1 MAHRLE
7 GWTAI
12 RYAEKHGGTLKKFS
26 DPTERA
32 LKRVSIKKAQ
42 RVAHEDARLIYMD
55 VPHANNWRKRNPRRI
70 DAIVK
75 TGARNDA
82 ELHKLWKYQDKRA
95 KIADERGTKAYMNR
109 MDAPSYTAG
118 RRRNMAQGRGTYY
131 EIRSAGRQGEIIHAT
146 IGTLE
151 AARRRAQ
158 SDANSLGESVW
169 IMRMRGAGSAEGKYV
184 ETARPQKR
192 NAGGTSTARAARGVT
207 LRNMASVTIKR
218 LPGGAVAVT
227 GRKLAG

>member
-55 VPHANNWRKRNPRRI
+55 VPHANNWRKRNPRR
-70 DAIVK
+70 
-75 TGARNDA
+75 
-82 ELHKLWKYQDKRA
+82 
-95 KIADERGTKAYMNR
+95 
-109 MDAPSYTAG
+109 
-118 RRRNMAQGRGTYY
+118 
-131 EIRSAGRQGEIIHAT
+131 
-146 IGTLE
+146 
-151 AARRRAQ
+151 
-158 SDANSLGESVW
+158 
-169 IMRMRGAGSAEGKYV
+169 
-184 ETARPQKR
+184 R
-192 NAGGTSTARAARGVT
+192 NAGGKAVT
-207 LRNMASVTIKR
+207 LRNMASVTIRR

-227 GRKLAG
+227 GRKLGGARRANPRRRRKPAKR

>member
-55 VPHANNWRKRNPRRI
+55 VPHANNWRKRNPRR
-70 DAIVK
+70 
-75 TGARNDA
+75 
-82 ELHKLWKYQDKRA
+82 
-95 KIADERGTKAYMNR
+95 
-109 MDAPSYTAG
+109 
-118 RRRNMAQGRGTYY
+118 
-131 EIRSAGRQGEIIHAT
+131 
-146 IGTLE
+146 
-151 AARRRAQ
+151 
-158 SDANSLGESVW
+158 
-169 IMRMRGAGSAEGKYV
+169 
-184 ETARPQKR
+184 R

-227 GRKLAG
+227 GRKLNGARRKR

>member
-55 VPHANNWRKRNPRRI
+55 VPHANNP
-70 DAIVK
+70 
-75 TGARNDA
+75 AR
-82 ELHKLWKYQDKRA
+82 
-95 KIADERGTKAYMNR
+95 
-109 MDAPSYTAG
+109 
-118 RRRNMAQGRGTYY
+118 
-131 EIRSAGRQGEIIHAT
+131 
-146 IGTLE
+146 
-151 AARRRAQ
+151 
-158 SDANSLGESVW
+158 V
-169 IMRMRGAGSAEGKYV
+169 
-184 ETARPQKR
+184 
-192 NAGGTSTARAARGVT
+192 ARGKAVT
-207 LRNMASVTIKR
+207 LRNMASVTIRR

-227 GRKLAG
+227 GRKLGGARRANPRRQRKSAKR

>member
-1 MAHRLE
+1 
-7 GWTAI
+7 
-12 RYAEKHGGTLKKFS
+12 
-26 DPTERA
+26 
-32 LKRVSIKKAQ
+32 
-42 RVAHEDARLIYMD
+42 
-55 VPHANNWRKRNPRRI
+55 
-70 DAIVK
+70 
-75 TGARNDA
+75 
-82 ELHKLWKYQDKRA
+82 
-95 KIADERGTKAYMNR
+95 
-109 MDAPSYTAG
+109 
-118 RRRNMAQGRGTYY
+118 MAQGRGTYY

-227 GRKLAG
+227 GRKLNGARRKR